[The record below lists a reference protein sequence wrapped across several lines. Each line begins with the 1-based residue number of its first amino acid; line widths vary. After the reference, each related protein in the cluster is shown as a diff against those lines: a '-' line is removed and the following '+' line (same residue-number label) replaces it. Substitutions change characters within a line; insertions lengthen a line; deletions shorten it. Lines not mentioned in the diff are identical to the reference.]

1 MESKQENDIHLAY
14 KKLGETPLG
23 CIERFRRE
31 NTDFAP
37 AKITYAGRLDPM
49 AEGLLILLTNEK
61 VNEKEK
67 FLDLPKTYIVEI
79 LWGVETDTLDVLGL
93 VTGSKDKTLE
103 LTQVLSYLEKSSGK
117 FEQEYPAYSSK
128 PVQSKPL
135 FQWAREGKIDEII
148 IPKHEVEIFDA
159 KFLNRSDVKGG
170 EVIKI
175 IEDKVSLVA
184 GDFRQAEVLEKW
196 RLLLDG
202 MKAKDFYIDKI
213 ELRVSSGFYVRQFVS
228 DMARNF
234 GDSATTF
241 HIKRTQVGDYK
252 I

>member
-14 KKLGETPLG
+14 KELGETPLE
-23 CIERFRRE
+23 CIERFRKE
-31 NTDFAP
+31 NTDFAL

-67 FLDLPKTYIVEI
+67 FLDLPKTYAVEI
-79 LWGVETDTLDVLGL
+79 LWGVETDTLDILGL
-93 VTGSKDKTLE
+93 ITGTKDNTIE
-103 LTQVLSYLEKSSGK
+103 LTQVLSYLEKSKGK

-128 PVQSKPL
+128 PVQGKPL

-148 IPKHEVEIFDA
+148 IPKHEVEILGA
-159 KFLNRSDVKGG
+159 KFLERIDVKG
-170 EVIKI
+170 EDVLKM
-175 IEDKVSLVA
+175 IEEKVSLVA

-196 RLLLDG
+196 RLLLNG
-202 MKAKDFYIDKI
+202 MRARDFNIDKI

-234 GDSATTF
+234 GGSATTF
-241 HIKRTQVGDYK
+241 HITRTQVGDYN